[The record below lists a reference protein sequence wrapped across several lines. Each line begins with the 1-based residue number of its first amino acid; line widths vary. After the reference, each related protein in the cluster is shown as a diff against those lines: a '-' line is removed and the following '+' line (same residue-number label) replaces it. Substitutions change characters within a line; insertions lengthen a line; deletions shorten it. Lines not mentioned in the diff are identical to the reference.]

1 MILKIFLIFIF
12 TLFFISCSKDA
23 NTTRRNDTNFTI
35 EDVNSTDKE
44 DANFTIEEIN
54 TTRKEKKTTPLYPT
68 DTDND
73 GLADKYEASLGLI
86 VGEKDASSPFLDP
99 LYTYQWHLNNSFKK
113 YEDINIQPVWR
124 ETIGE
129 KNITVAIVD
138 TGVDANHSDL
148 VVDFNK
154 SFRYSDDSNNPSPTA
169 SQLYLDSDGSAHG
182 TACAGIVA
190 EKGWNEVG
198 GRGIAP
204 NIDLV
209 GLNVFS
215 SPTDAHFASALLRKG
230 VDVSSNSWGGGN
242 ANSLYDDRTSLE
254 AIESGVKTLRQ
265 GKGVVYVFA
274 SGNDSANANFQSIL
288 TSGDVIAVSAV
299 DEKGKF
305 EKYSDFGSDILL
317 SAPGGAS
324 NVQSSPAI
332 ITTDLAGLKYG
343 MDVYKEHWVVDGNEK
358 GDYTH
363 SMDGTSAAC
372 PMVSGVVGL
381 MLSVNSN
388 LTYKDVQYILAK
400 TARKNDANDSSWSL
414 NGAGIS
420 VSDKYGFGVVDA
432 TSAVHLA
439 KDFVSLGKIETI
451 EQNIS
456 VEKLPRS
463 QEQELYSVNIEK
475 NLLVKDVYLNIKT
488 DHDNNGKLK
497 IVLESPS
504 GTQSTLAYGDTVL
517 YDKYNPWKFLTT
529 HFLDENASGEWKVSI
544 EDTGFGNKITYLKL
558 SLEIQGYKK

>member
-1 MILKIFLIFIF
+1 MILKIFL
-12 TLFFISCSKDA
+12 TLFITLFLLSCSKDA
-23 NTTRRNDTNFTI
+23 NSTI
-35 EDVNSTDKE
+35 EGNDSSP
-44 DANFTIEEIN
+44 F
-54 TTRKEKKTTPLYPT
+54 YPT

-73 GLADKYEASLGLI
+73 GLADKYEASLGLV

-254 AIESGVKTLRQ
+254 AIESGVKTLRK

-299 DEKGKF
+299 NEKGKF

-381 MLSVNSN
+381 MLSVNSD

-400 TARKNDANDSSWSL
+400 TARKNDVNDSSWSV

-432 TSAVHLA
+432 TSAVNLA
-439 KDFVSLGKIETI
+439 KDFKSLGKIETI

-456 VEKLPRS
+456 VEKLPSS
-463 QEQELYSVNIEK
+463 QEQELYGVNIEK
-475 NLLVKDVYLNIKT
+475 NLVVKDVYLNIKT

-529 HFLDENASGEWKVSI
+529 HFLDENASGEWKVFI
-544 EDTGFGNKITYLKL
+544 EDTGFGNSITYLNF